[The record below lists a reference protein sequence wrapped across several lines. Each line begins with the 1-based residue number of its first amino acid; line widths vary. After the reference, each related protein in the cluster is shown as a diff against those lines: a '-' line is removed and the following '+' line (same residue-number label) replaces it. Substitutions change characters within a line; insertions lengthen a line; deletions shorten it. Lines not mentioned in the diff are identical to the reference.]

1 MNHPLYRLL
10 RDLESANLHFV
21 LSRHREE
28 SIFVSMTGVGEG
40 IEVDVFEDG
49 HMEMSRFSGD
59 EGVEGDV
66 SFVDRP
72 VQKYRNEN

>member
-1 MNHPLYRLL
+1 
-10 RDLESANLHFV
+10 
-21 LSRHREE
+21 
-28 SIFVSMTGVGEG
+28 MTGVGEG